1 MKERRVG
8 RKIARHMTVRD
19 IPRPRI
25 VRGHLR
31 RFYRVHLALDDS
43 APLRGEHGNRMPI
56 RHLLRIRVFTSFI
69 SSHRYYAQR
78 KMPASKSVKLNTGT
92 EMPTVG
98 LGTWKSAPGAVE
110 HAVEFALKHGYK
122 SIDTAAAYQN
132 EAEVGVGI
140 KASGVARGDF
150 FLTTKLDNPD
160 HENVEEAL
168 EKSLKNLGTDYLDLW
183 LMHWPAPMTP
193 GSKGPVQGIDWLN
206 TWKSMEKLYKAHP
219 EKLKAIGVSNFSVEF
234 LERLLANSEIVP
246 AVNQVEL
253 HPSCPQQDVVD
264 FCNARGIIVTAYSPL
279 GSDNSP
285 LLNNEVV
292 KKIADK
298 YSVQPANVLISLQ
311 ANRPGVNVLPKSV
324 TNSRIASNFNVI
336 DLTEEEVKELNA
348 IDKTLHFRACHPSWT
363 GFGSLGFPDCK
374 DADKDL

>member
-1 MKERRVG
+1 
-8 RKIARHMTVRD
+8 
-19 IPRPRI
+19 
-25 VRGHLR
+25 
-31 RFYRVHLALDDS
+31 
-43 APLRGEHGNRMPI
+43 
-56 RHLLRIRVFTSFI
+56 
-69 SSHRYYAQR
+69 
-78 KMPASKSVKLNTGT
+78 MPASKTVTLNTGA

-132 EAEVGVGI
+132 ETEVGVGI

-160 HENVEEAL
+160 HENAAEAL

-193 GSKGPVQGIDWLN
+193 GSTGPLHGVLKGAQVDWLD
-206 TWKSMEKLYKAHP
+206 TWKSMEKLYKANP
-219 EKLKAIGVSNFSVEF
+219 KKLRAIGKRMIPHLTTHTPGVSNFSVEF
-234 LERLLANSEIVP
+234 LERLLASAEVVP
-246 AVNQVEL
+246 AVNQIEL

-264 FCNARGIIVTAYSPL
+264 FSRSKGIAITAYSPL

-285 LLNNEVV
+285 LLNHEVV
-292 KKIADK
+292 KKVADK
-298 YSVQPANVLISLQ
+298 YQTQPANVLISLQ
-311 ANRPGVNVLPKSV
+311 ANRPGVSSRNLSPTPASLVRLELPCPSYKAYSPF
-324 TNSRIASNFNVI
+324 SGNFNVI
-336 DLTEEEVKELNA
+336 DLTDDEVAELNA

-374 DADKDL
+374 DADKDVKA